1 MEITFIN
8 NFVSTR
14 SGFRHE
20 TLLSI
25 DTTIVRKSVARYLN
39 RTWESYAYQSVMK
52 KACTEE
58 IESEIERLKAEYK
71 EQTGKKRVPKNMVF
85 TNEKIQALTKK
96 RSEL

>member
-25 DTTIVRKSVARYLN
+25 DTTIVRKSKLTYLN
-39 RTWESYAYQSVMK
+39 RTWESYPYQSVMK
-52 KACTEE
+52 HACDEE
-58 IESEIERLKAEYK
+58 IACEIERLKAEYK
-71 EQTGKKRVPKNMVF
+71 EQTGKKRVSKTMVF
-85 TNEKIQALTKK
+85 TNEKIEALTKK